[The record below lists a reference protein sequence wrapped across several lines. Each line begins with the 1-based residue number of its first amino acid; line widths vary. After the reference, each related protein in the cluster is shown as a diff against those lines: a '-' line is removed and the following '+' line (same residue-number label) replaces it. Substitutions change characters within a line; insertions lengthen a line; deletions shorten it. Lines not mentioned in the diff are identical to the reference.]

1 MVRWKENNSSTPRSL
16 VVNLA
21 GSYRHRPARN
31 DPGGPFL
38 YPKGT
43 TMLSK
48 DEAAERLGVK
58 RNFIDGLIKRGE
70 IKFVKLGTRTVRIPE
85 SEIDRI
91 IAGAA

>member
-1 MVRWKENNSSTPRSL
+1 
-16 VVNLA
+16 
-21 GSYRHRPARN
+21 
-31 DPGGPFL
+31 
-38 YPKGT
+38 
-43 TMLSK
+43 MLTK